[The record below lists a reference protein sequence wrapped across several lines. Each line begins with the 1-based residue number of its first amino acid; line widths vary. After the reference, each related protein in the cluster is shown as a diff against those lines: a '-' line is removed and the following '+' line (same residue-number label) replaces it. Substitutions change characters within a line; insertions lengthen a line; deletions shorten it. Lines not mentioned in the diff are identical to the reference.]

1 MIPAGTKFIAINT
14 DDKFN
19 RVWTIEEITAA
30 ILTGGYNV
38 VTVSANYTVLATDN
52 SIICQ
57 SGPFTVSLPTA
68 IGITGRRYTITSD
81 SDGYITVN
89 PFGSQTINSQLQ
101 IILTKSDSMTIES
114 DGSNWRI
121 V

>member
-14 DDKFN
+14 DDRFN
-19 RVWTIEEITAA
+19 RVWTIEEITSAV
-30 ILTGGYNV
+30 LSGEYNV
-38 VTVSANYTVLATDN
+38 VTVSANYTVLSTDN

-68 IGITGRRYTITSD
+68 AGISGRRYTITSD
-81 SDGYITVN
+81 SDGYITVDPN
-89 PFGSQTINSQLQ
+89 GSETINSQSSVT
-101 IILTKSDSMTIES
+101 LTKFDSMTIES
-114 DGSNWRI
+114 DGTNWRI